1 MKIQVT
7 ENSVNKKYDLLKKYS
22 KLTLVNIVA
31 IKTIKNIIDSPTD
44 DNFWAIINVEWIY
57 NFIFNPLTNTLK
69 NKIETKFGTIKKNK
83 TMLFKI
89 IV

>member
-31 IKTIKNIIDSPTD
+31 IKTIKNIID
-44 DNFWAIINVEWIY
+44 FQY
-57 NFIFNPLTNTLK
+57 NCIHS
-69 NKIETKFGTIKKNK
+69 
-83 TMLFKI
+83 MQYS
-89 IV
+89 

>member
-44 DNFWAIINVEWIY
+44 NNFWAIINVEWIY